1 MAYKAKT
8 VVEETGA
15 NNLYL
20 ALGSL
25 LWKLDDREL
34 RSPLVLVP
42 IRLTTRAR
50 QQAYRIEIDESGA
63 STPNFC
69 LLEKLRQVH
78 GLHVPGLAQPAE
90 DAFGIDLDG
99 ALQAMR
105 VALARG
111 RPAVPGGAQRR
122 DRGAAVRQVPAVE
135 GPRGPLA
142 GPDRQSAGR
151 SSGALTVRP
160 VRRPGECRPSGRTST
175 NWRQSCPIPADASQT
190 AAVGEATAG
199 RTFVLEGPPGTGKSQ
214 TITNLLARAIADGRR
229 VLFVA
234 EKRAALD
241 VVTRRLDAIGLGPF
255 CLDLHDKSSKP
266 SVVRAQIRAALD
278 HQVAVDDQGLAAM
291 GEDLRASRGRLARYA
306 KALHEPN
313 GAGLSFYS
321 ARTAVLAIGDQSV
334 ALPIPV
340 ALLDVSRSE
349 TLGGVAQGADH
360 RR

>member
-105 VALARG
+105 VALAQAGLPFRVE
-111 RPAVPGGAQRR
+111 PSAEIAVLQFAKYRLWKDLADHWPDLIANPLVDHLVRSPFDPFVDPVQRR
-122 DRGAAVRQVPAVE
+122 
-135 GPRGPLA
+135 
-142 GPDRQSAGR
+142 PDRADLDEL
-151 SSGALTVRP
+151 AAA
-160 VRRPGECRPSGRTST
+160 
-175 NWRQSCPIPADASQT
+175 CPIPADASQT

-306 KALHEPN
+306 TALHEPN

-321 ARTAVLAIGDQSV
+321 ARTAAAG
-334 ALPIPV
+334 
-340 ALLDVSRSE
+340 
-349 TLGGVAQGADH
+349 H
-360 RR
+360 R